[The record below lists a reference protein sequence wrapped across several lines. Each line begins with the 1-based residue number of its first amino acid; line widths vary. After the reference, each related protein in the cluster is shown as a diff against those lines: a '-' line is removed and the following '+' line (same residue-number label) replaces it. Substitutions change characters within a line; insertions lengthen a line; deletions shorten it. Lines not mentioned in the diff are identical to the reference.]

1 MPVEQLAGRKKFGC
15 RWLHGRKVYEGVVDS
30 IIGRWMR
37 LKVVMNNIN
46 NGSSVKLESY
56 LDNKNTNY
64 WVKVTDLV
72 DDCGRYAKTSASGFR
87 LAGCNR
93 DKDYVVVNEGSVTT
107 FRSDNLIWDFKDLS
121 IREVDPHQ
129 TRTRME

>member
-15 RWLHGRKVYEGVVDS
+15 RWLHGRKGYEGVVDS

-72 DDCGRYAKTSASGFR
+72 DDCGWYAKTSASGFR

-93 DKDYVVVNEGSVTT
+93 DKDYVVVNEGQSQSSSQIT
-107 FRSDNLIWDFKDLS
+107 
-121 IREVDPHQ
+121 
-129 TRTRME
+129 